1 MLQLQ
6 VGRWRCGNRRCPRK
20 IFTDRVPELAVP
32 WAQRTKRLNEAVRLI
47 GHGMGGRPGERLL
60 SGLGMAVSDDT
71 IGRAI
76 RRVNVD
82 TGAVPP
88 RVVGVDDWAWK
99 KD

>member
-32 WAQRTKRLNEAVRLI
+32 WAQRTKRLHEVVRLI

-60 SGLGMAVSDDT
+60 SRLGMAVSDDT